1 MNFPLFIASRYLISK
16 KSRNII
22 NLISGVSIAGI
33 TVGTMALIIV
43 LSIFNGLDDLIKS
56 LFSSFDPEIK
66 ITLAEG
72 KTFSIENELFNQ
84 IKSDPSTAVFTE
96 VVEENAMIDYRNR
109 QAIVTIKGVSDN
121 FSKLTGIDSL
131 IVDGSFQLWEND
143 RPVGVIGY
151 ELAAQLSVG
160 LTFFDPM
167 YIYVPKQISGIM
179 LNQANAFNK
188 AHIYPRGIFSVQQ
201 EYDAKYLLIPID
213 FARNLLNYKNVLTSV
228 ELKVSDKE
236 NVQDVRDRYASLL
249 GPKYKVQTQYEQHQ
263 AFYQVMAS
271 EKWIIFLIL
280 GFILIIASFNTA
292 STLTLLVLQ
301 KKSDMHL
308 LQSMGA
314 LPKTIRQIFQTE
326 GLLITAIGI
335 VLGLMLGTLFCWAQM
350 KFGIVRFPDGGSF
363 IVDIYPLKMLLTDFL
378 LVTAMVSVIGF
389 MASVIPVRILG
400 KRYFSSFDGTELNN

>member
-1 MNFPLFIASRYLISK
+1 
-16 KSRNII
+16 
-22 NLISGVSIAGI
+22 
-33 TVGTMALIIV
+33 MALIIV
-43 LSIFNGLDDLIKS
+43 LSIFNGLDALIKS

-66 ITLAEG
+66 ITLTEG
-72 KTFSIENELFNQ
+72 KTFSTDNELFRQ

-96 VVEENAMIDYRNR
+96 VVEENAMIDYRQR

-121 FSKLTGIDSL
+121 FSDLTGIDSL

-143 RPVGVIGY
+143 RPLGVIGY
-151 ELAAQLSVG
+151 ELARQLSVG
-160 LTFFDPM
+160 LTFFDPL

-188 AHIYPRGIFSVQQ
+188 AHIYPGGIFSVQQ
-201 EYDAKYLLIPID
+201 EYDAKYLLIPIN
-213 FARNLLNYKNVLTSV
+213 FARELLNYKDVVTSV
-228 ELKVSDKE
+228 ELKVRDQEKVGDVKDKF
-236 NVQDVRDRYASLL
+236 AIIL
-249 GPKYKVQTQYEQHQ
+249 GPDYKVQTQYEQHQ

-271 EKWIIFLIL
+271 EKWIIYLIL
-280 GFILIIASFNTA
+280 GFILIIASFNTT

-314 LPKTIRQIFQTE
+314 LPKTIRQIFQAE

-335 VLGLMLGTLFCWAQM
+335 FLGLVLGTIFCWAQM
-350 KFGIVRFPDGGSF
+350 QFGIIRFPTGGSF

-378 LVTAMVSVIGF
+378 LVTALVGIIGF
-389 MASVIPVRILG
+389 LASVIPVRILG
-400 KRYFSSFDGTELNN
+400 KRYFSSFDGTELNT

>member
-1 MNFPLFIASRYLISK
+1 MNFPFFIASRYLISK

-43 LSIFNGLDDLIKS
+43 LSIFNGLDSLIKS

-72 KTFSIENELFNQ
+72 KTFSIDNEQFNQ
-84 IKSDPSTAVFTE
+84 IKSDPGTAVFTE
-96 VVEENAMIDYRNR
+96 VVEENAMIDYRKR

-131 IVDGSFQLWEND
+131 MVEGSFQLWEND
-143 RPVGVIGY
+143 RPLGVIGY

-160 LTFFDPM
+160 LTFFDPL
-167 YIYVPKQISGIM
+167 YIYVPRQTSGMI
-179 LNQANAFNK
+179 LNPANAFNK
-188 AHIYPRGIFSVQQ
+188 DYIFPGGIFSVQQ
-201 EYDAKYLLIPID
+201 EYDAKYLLIPLD
-213 FARNLLNYKNVLTSV
+213 YARDLLNYKDVVTSV
-228 ELKVSDKE
+228 ELRISDQE
-236 NVQDVRDRYASLL
+236 DIGSARDRFAGIL
-249 GPKYKVQTQYEQHQ
+249 GPAYKVQTQYEQHQ

-292 STLTLLVLQ
+292 STLTLLVLE
-301 KKSDMHL
+301 KKSNMHL

-314 LPKTIRQIFQTE
+314 LPKTLRRIFQTE

-335 VLGLMLGTLFCWAQM
+335 LLGLMLGSLFCWAQM
-350 KFGIVRFPDGGSF
+350 KFGIIRFPSGGSF
-363 IVDIYPLKMLLTDFL
+363 IVDIYPLKLIFTDVL
-378 LVTAMVSVIGF
+378 LVILLVGLIGL
-389 MASVIPVRILG
+389 MASIIPVRILG
-400 KRYFSSFDGTELNN
+400 KRYFSSFNGTELNT

>member
-84 IKSDPSTAVFTE
+84 IRSDPSTAVFTE

-131 IVDGSFQLWEND
+131 IVDGSFQLWENE

-160 LTFFDPM
+160 LSFFDPM
-167 YIYVPKQISGIM
+167 YIFVPRQISGIM

-188 AHIYPRGIFSVQQ
+188 AHIFPRGIFSVQQ

-263 AFYQVMAS
+263 AFYQVMAA

-350 KFGIVRFPDGGSF
+350 KFGIVRFPAGGSF
-363 IVDIYPLKMLLTDFL
+363 IVDIYPLKMLIADFL
-378 LVTAMVSVIGF
+378 MVTAMVSVIGF

>member
-1 MNFPLFIASRYLISK
+1 MNFPFFIASRYLISK

-43 LSIFNGLDDLIKS
+43 LSIFNGLDALIKS

-66 ITLAEG
+66 ITLTEG
-72 KTFSIENELFNQ
+72 KTFSIDNELFNQ

-121 FSKLTGIDSL
+121 YSKLTGIDSL

-160 LTFFDPM
+160 LSFFDPM
-167 YIYVPKQISGIM
+167 YIYVPRQISGLM

-188 AHIYPRGIFSVQQ
+188 AHIFPRGIFSVQQ

-213 FARNLLNYKNVLTSV
+213 FARDLLNYKDVLTSV

-249 GPKYKVQTQYEQHQ
+249 GPEYKVQTQYEQHQ

-314 LPKTIRQIFQTE
+314 LPKTLRQIFQIE

-350 KFGIVRFPDGGSF
+350 KFGIVRFPAGGSF

-378 LVTAMVSVIGF
+378 LITAMVSVIGF
-389 MASVIPVRILG
+389 LASTIPVRILG